1 MMAVLLISGKL
12 LPVIPL
18 LPWKAEAARQ
28 GDTMTAYG
36 PDFHHY
42 CIDGAGANRAL
53 IDGDE
58 YTYILP
64 SETLSREET
73 ALVFW
78 GMLTLQASFG
88 NVPQVNAVI
97 RNINEG
103 AAAQGVP
110 AISNLVTEADLK
122 LLIHSSAVRG
132 KYSWL
137 SAVLAQEET
146 YLRLAGLLGGTG
158 GGSGMGIPAA
168 LQGHTQA
175 GNPAAFT
182 PEQDS
187 GRPGEYVLTFDP
199 SGADA
204 EFIRSV
210 PLKFSS
216 TGAEGSFTP
225 QLPSGWVCQK
235 TDSQIRLTSTG
246 GSGSL
251 YLMFDVRGTR
261 YASGGGTFSSPEEVY
276 EQCLQI
282 WRCSRCA
289 GTHRQMYNGA
299 APLAAHQRLAFVE
312 VSAPELCYY
321 AGVGGGQVTPE
332 EGGVAFQ
339 IYRHE
344 EDWTSTYNV
353 RLRKYDHETG
363 KALENAVFS
372 LYERFDDK
380 DQIHTERDGAAHL
393 YAGGAPYKSYH
404 KDSPVLWEDFRFVSA
419 MMTDGAGEAT
429 KTVEH
434 GYHYDK
440 TFCDGHPA
448 PVFVPVPEEEE
459 DEETGEI
466 ENQAE
471 IDAAK
476 EENRRLG
483 SLWLNTFASCAAWA
497 SGNFSG
503 VHFHWLM
510 PEVDQGEIGRIA
522 SSGGEEGETPSAGTT
537 VSAAGPRSFADSGC
551 EADTG
556 ETYDR
561 FIALKYSYAI
571 TEDTAREGY
580 TLHGNHRDD
589 LPIEVITT
597 DASENGANASFAGIY
612 SHEIRVNDGAV
623 AESARMVRDVRAQAE
638 EGWMAVELEHAGSE
652 ATEPEA
658 PRHRKERKSFWQKVF
673 PVFFLEET
681 GEEPLLDDR
690 KPSNA
695 GETAAAGATASNAGE
710 TAAVGATASNVGPD
724 AAAVKRAASVSVSV
738 ASASDVSGLRTA
750 KTEDE
755 ESEADMDAADED
767 LATAPAQWILKLQFP
782 SRAAAASGSAMPVR
796 EAARASGS
804 GGTLFPDAYN
814 RGLNMASSG
823 KMVPPGPSGQYSHCN
838 GRDGED
844 DWWRIYDHRTEG
856 EIHINKRD
864 LDLKAGENG
873 TYDSYGDSQGDAVL
887 EGAVY
892 GLFAAKDL
900 VHPDGKTGV
909 VYRKND
915 LVAVASTD
923 KNGDGSFLACTEAPG
938 RTYHYEAGQIE
949 NRPGDWNQTAP
960 SNLYNRSQSFDDY
973 TEDGRYTRDYPDYE
987 TANGNCWI
995 GRPLLMGDYYVKELS
1010 RSEGYELSIGNRK
1023 HPWTNAGQDP
1033 EISAAET
1040 ARTGYAVV
1048 TKGLY
1053 AEQQVQSGASGA
1065 YGDPTFR
1072 ELFFQVNSEKS
1083 GGFDLVFSGIPAG
1096 SRLYRLDTT
1105 VKTESAP
1112 IGTGRFTESVETDA
1126 WGNPVYV
1133 TTEYEGQ
1140 YPKYDAEGNLL
1151 TRNRPVNRT
1160 VTDVPRAEEVE
1171 LDTARCEELLL
1182 RAEQGMDEE
1191 AVLTKLR
1198 KPFARDDLEFVKYKL
1213 ELILRAHGKGTP
1225 KQDQESGSRYTTL
1238 DRPVYDTGYQSG
1250 AQICFGAPVVTL
1262 QVPRTQEN
1270 GDAVTAGELLAA
1282 VLEYYQEHAYL
1293 SYGGVDCVEET
1304 EDVFEVSVYAGRS
1317 GNPECFYVPEAEGR
1331 SAAFYLRVPVTPESG
1346 SPRYTYAVYTGE
1358 DEAGSFGTFAPLTTG
1373 RDEEKTVTWPRGEKQ
1388 EEEEAAT
1395 WSDRMSAVLVPDAQA
1410 EPDGSLVTRCI
1421 AETVYYEPGEIPF
1434 DASGN
1439 RIPKLLYIEETVMG
1453 ETQKHYGSWT
1463 ELDSKTDEMVW
1474 HAESSYTDVYG
1485 QTHWDDTLQQY
1496 TFKLVLPGPEQTVLT
1511 EEDMPYLAGSWAPGD
1526 TMGTA
1531 AYYERVKRAGVRAYL
1546 DQAPGIGGEN
1556 SFVKQISLV
1565 YPGQSAVWQ
1574 DGDGRPGSG
1583 TSVEPLA
1590 LEERGIRQ
1598 RIRVSKTIE
1607 KTSYRNTS
1615 SYADAHKDWW
1625 TDRYDQAEAVD
1636 NFRFKVYLKS
1646 NLQNLFRDE
1655 NGTVIWQD
1663 RRGNERTFAEQERAN
1678 ALFPEKVNRIY
1689 TRVRHRTD
1697 PLYKDSLDAAV
1708 FHEKLYAYRN
1718 GQIQQ
1723 QASPG
1728 YTALLETTEAL
1739 VEDGEETRTV
1749 KRLNYEK
1756 FFDAI
1761 ETANHDKWDEAAP
1774 TWTSWRPV
1782 GNAVN
1787 RSEAT
1792 IWNTGASDR
1801 VRQFAITWYLDDE
1814 IAKLTETS
1822 GLQEERTQMQ
1832 TEQSG
1837 TQATAL
1843 SGHVAKQ
1850 GSTSFSD
1857 EILDQGLKNAI
1868 QKAQNYLKPFFA
1880 YDLDGLYAIA
1890 WDEEAGGGADRD
1902 RTTLSVD
1909 IPNQAG
1915 GAEAATEYYGISA
1928 MLPYGSYVVVEQQPK
1943 YASLEDFKNR
1953 HYETDKPKEI
1963 ELPAVYASEAGAQAS
1978 PGMLDP
1984 FYCYKASDTAAEL
1997 EKRYQI
2003 RFLEESHV
2011 IRAHSDRGD
2020 FEIYKYGMETD
2031 RIRNGAVE
2039 HPGAGD
2045 YISLTQSEYRPRQ
2058 NYYNAQ
2064 DDRTAGTVPYY
2075 LSEGQNGREAVSKVY
2090 RYSSV
2095 SEQAWTADDVW
2106 YPGGSSTEDNVP
2118 GIWYRDGVA
2127 AMQGSQTAY
2136 DGRYA
2141 PMLVPYSVVREPES
2155 GPDSL
2160 DYANVRFRNRLYTA
2174 RLRLEKLD
2182 SETHENILH
2191 DGAVFRI
2198 YAAKRDDTKDGEGR
2212 VLIYEED
2219 TQIIG
2224 SEEFLTAMGA
2234 ADIRPVLRGRNLWS
2248 HLIEVPENTNRSA
2261 AGARGIT
2268 DGLETTELCTGVV
2281 PAGTPVCE
2289 ESEQILL
2296 GDRFGLQT
2304 GVMKAFVTVRDG
2316 LVSRPGSNS
2325 ENAGGGSLETGSENV
2340 PGGGMEYQLQT
2351 VGYLNTPQPL
2361 SAGTYVLCETRPP
2374 VGYARSKPVALEL
2387 YSDQVAYYQRGTPD
2401 SRVLAAIYED
2411 PADAQTT
2418 YKNKP
2423 QDEIHTARI
2432 YLENEPIR
2440 LQVKKVAAQAESG
2453 AQNAASPYAAG
2464 ATMTLFDA
2472 ISLTPSGDSQDFTY
2486 EGLVIE
2492 RNDAG
2497 HIDRMYVKKGYGG
2510 EKTEFLPERDDEG
2523 RLYTAPWPAGVDR
2536 YGEMI
2541 YTEGN
2546 VWNSVTVMRP
2556 DTDILYY
2563 DLSDLVLEITPETD
2577 GKDGRYQAFAWKGA
2591 LKFLEFD
2598 GGDLTKLAYDAKDKV
2613 LTVAAGTHV
2622 YHLGR
2627 DGARDAL
2634 VDPYTGMAY
2643 VVRDFDGTNGSL
2655 DQIRGRDGTGAGKKQ
2670 VLVWPVNIRRDSYGN
2685 ILARDKITT
2694 FRAALAGAG
2703 EEAYLTGSWKSQ
2715 AGEESHRESTLSRNA
2730 QGRNLNEEAL
2740 LDDNNG
2746 SFEKSMDPV
2755 YDRHGLVA
2763 YYQQSRE
2770 AYDKAAEL
2778 YDRNGDFVRSQHSD
2792 NLEAYNHAAY
2802 AVQEHNAQIDENQA
2816 LLHRNGEAYVM
2827 ENTWTT
2833 SEQYPNDPFT
2843 SVMTEGGG
2851 EILERVAAGTYIMEE
2866 LEAPEGFAKALPVG
2880 IAVEETAKIQTV
2892 AMVDEPT
2899 RTEFSKID
2907 GCSDPSG
2914 DAAGSLTTAGENSA
2928 FDCGYVK
2935 GAVLGL
2941 WKTEG
2946 GFAGLRGRKMQKE
2959 QDAAER
2965 RQEEP
2970 AECIAEWTTEE
2981 TPHGITQLPVGSYLW
2996 KEIQVPSGFVSHDPV
3011 PVTVTDRP
3019 ELQKF
3024 EMKED
3029 HTRVEVEKYC
3039 LENGKDRADGE
3050 VPVAGAGFTL
3060 YPAKL
3065 DASGAV
3071 CRDENGH
3078 PLYVEDLPVAHW
3090 TTDDGTTYQEF
3101 PAAFEAMYLEHGAK
3115 PGSSVAWNDGADLY
3129 RAVYESEWQKELL
3142 HPQDS
3147 KQTVYTYRTEGGARI
3162 RIGVT
3167 KEQDPLADHLFRFEY
3182 QFEWQQ
3188 LPKVNAYACTYLTLE
3203 NRQRFDYLPAGSSY
3217 VLVETEVPPG
3227 FARAKAVLVTVK
3239 DTGEVQ
3245 LYRVENEEGTLLIS
3259 KVYENGSKE
3268 LAGARLALYRAD
3280 EEGGLTRSSRYLF
3293 DSWVSGSD
3301 GHYTELDAINRRIPQ
3316 GYAEGDLK
3324 PHRIRRLPDGIYW
3337 LAEQESPAYYTTFEP
3352 VQIVYEWQPEIRI
3365 LRVND
3370 RPVTGKLIL
3379 KKTDSAGS
3387 PLDGAVFELAAYS
3400 EAEQNRCTGMS
3411 YGKAPGG
3418 PDMAQPVFSVR
3429 LTAPAEKTDLPVGE
3443 VLENGAICPF
3453 WYELREIEAPS
3464 GYERNPEVFCWQFA
3478 PDTGVVSYPWNG
3490 QAQYQITVTDRKTP
3504 EPEPP
3509 GPDTPE
3515 PEKPEPDT
3523 PKPKP
3528 PEPQKPEETPGDSGH
3543 ENPKTPEPE
3552 IQPVL
3557 RIGKILAWYQPSSP
3571 DGTGWLYLGPDG
3583 YWRMRLPKMGDIR
3596 QTRLFA
3602 GLFILAA
3609 AGLGLAG
3616 TGTKCCGG
3624 FRGRRRKKKWKK

>member
-1 MMAVLLISGKL
+1 MGKRVERKKKSVTRAAAFLLAVILFSSRL
-12 LPVIPL
+12 LPIIPL

-36 PDFHHY
+36 AGFHHY
-42 CIDGAGANRAL
+42 CIDGTGANRAL

-64 SETLSREET
+64 SETLTREEM

-88 NVPQVNAVI
+88 NVPQVNAVV

-110 AISNLVTEADLK
+110 AISSLVTEADLK
-122 LLIHSSAVRG
+122 LLIHSSAVRE
-132 KYSWL
+132 KYAWL
-137 SAVLAQEET
+137 KAVLAQEET

-158 GGSGMGIPAA
+158 CGGGTGIPAA
-168 LQGHTQA
+168 LQGHTQT
-175 GNPAAFT
+175 GNPAALT
-182 PEQDS
+182 PVQGAEHS
-187 GRPGEYVLTFDP
+187 GEYILNFNP

-204 EFIRSV
+204 EFIRNV
-210 PLKFSS
+210 PLKYSS
-216 TGAEGSFTP
+216 SGAEGSFTT

-235 TDSQIRLTSTG
+235 TDSQIRLTSMG
-246 GSGSL
+246 SSGSL

-282 WRCSRCA
+282 WRCSRCC

-299 APLAAHQRLAFVE
+299 APLSAHQRLAFVE
-312 VSAPELCYY
+312 VNAPELCYY
-321 AGVGGGQVTPE
+321 AGIGGGQTTPE
-332 EGGVAFQ
+332 EGGVAFR

-363 KALENAVFS
+363 KALEDAVFS

-380 DQIHTERDGAAHL
+380 DQIDTGRDGAAHL
-393 YAGGAPYKSYH
+393 YAGGAPYKSFH
-404 KDSPVLWEDFRFVSA
+404 KDSPVLWEDFRFVSP
-419 MMTDGAGEAT
+419 MMTDGAGEAE

-476 EENRRLG
+476 EENRRLA
-483 SLWLNTFASCAAWA
+483 SIWLNTFASCASWA

-510 PEVDQGEIGRIA
+510 PEVDQGEISRIA
-522 SSGGEEGETPSAGTT
+522 SSGGEEGETPSGGTT
-537 VSAAGPRSFADSGC
+537 ASADGARAYADSGC
-551 EADTG
+551 RADAG

-571 TEDTAREGY
+571 AEDTAREGY
-580 TLHGNHRDD
+580 TLHGNHSDD
-589 LPIEVITT
+589 LSIEVITT

-612 SHEIRVNDGAV
+612 SYEIRVNDGAA
-623 AESARMVRDVRAQAE
+623 AEAARTVRKARTQAE
-638 EGWMAVELEHAGSE
+638 AGWLSAELGQVESETTESE
-652 ATEPEA
+652 APQ
-658 PRHRKERKSFWQKVF
+658 RRKERRSFWQKIF

-681 GEEPLLDDR
+681 EEEALIDDR
-690 KPSNA
+690 KPESNGTVGGAEASASNA
-695 GETAAAGATASNAGE
+695 ETATASNSAAFDFQE
-710 TAAVGATASNVGPD
+710 TE
-724 AAAVKRAASVSVSV
+724 
-738 ASASDVSGLRTA
+738 ASDEAEEVS
-750 KTEDE
+750 
-755 ESEADMDAADED
+755 M
-767 LATAPAQWILKLQFP
+767 QWILKLQFP
-782 SRAAAASGSAMPVR
+782 RNETAGEAVHRSVSRAAR
-796 EAARASGS
+796 S
-804 GGTLFPDAYN
+804 GGSSGDLFADAYN
-814 RGLNMASSG
+814 RGLNAANSG
-823 KMVPPGPSGQYSHCN
+823 AGVNPGPSDHYSHCN
-838 GRDGED
+838 GGDGED

-864 LDLKAGENG
+864 LDLKAGDNAA
-873 TYDSYGDSQGDAVL
+873 YDSYGDTQGDAVL

-892 GLFAAKDL
+892 GLFAAEDL

-938 RTYHYEAGQIE
+938 RTYCYENGRIE
-949 NRPGDWNQTAP
+949 NRPGGWNQAAP
-960 SNLYNRSQSFDDY
+960 SNLYDRSQSFDDY
-973 TEDGRYTRDYPDYE
+973 TEDGRYQRSYPDYR

-1033 EISAAET
+1033 GVSAAEMS
-1040 ARTGYAVV
+1040 RTGYAVV
-1048 TKGLY
+1048 TKNLY

-1065 YGDPTFR
+1065 YGDPAFQ

-1083 GGFDLVFSGIPAG
+1083 GGFDLVFSGIPAE

-1105 VKTESAP
+1105 VKTETASV
-1112 IGTGRFTESVETDA
+1112 GTGRFTEVVETDA
-1126 WGNPVYV
+1126 LGNPVYA

-1151 TRNRPVNRT
+1151 TRKRPVNRT
-1160 VTDVPRAEEVE
+1160 VMDVPCAEVAE
-1171 LDTARCEELLL
+1171 LDTVRCEELLL
-1182 RAEQGMDEE
+1182 RAESGMDEE

-1198 KPFARDDLEFVKYKL
+1198 QPFTRDDQKFVKYKL

-1225 KQDQESGSRYTTL
+1225 KQNQESGSRYTTL
-1238 DRPVYDTGYQSG
+1238 DRPVYDTGYRSG
-1250 AQICFGAPVVTL
+1250 AQISFGSPVVTL
-1262 QVPRTQEN
+1262 QIPRTQEN
-1270 GDAVTAGELLAA
+1270 GDVVTAGELLAA
-1282 VLEYYQEHAYL
+1282 VLDYYQEHAYL
-1293 SYGGVDCVEET
+1293 SYGGVDRVEET
-1304 EDVFEVSVYAGRS
+1304 EDAFEVSIYAGRS
-1317 GNPECFYVPEAEGR
+1317 GNPECFYVPESGEQ
-1331 SAAFYLRVPVTPESG
+1331 SAAFYLRVPVMPESG
-1346 SPRYTYAVYTGE
+1346 SPRYTYAVYTEE
-1358 DEAGSFGTFAPLTTG
+1358 DEAESFGTFVSSASG
-1373 RDEEKTVTWPRGEKQ
+1373 RENPEQEKTAAWANRETQDEEETVV
-1388 EEEEAAT
+1388 

-1421 AETVYYEPGEIPF
+1421 AETVYHEPGEIPL
-1434 DASGN
+1434 DASGK
-1439 RIPKLLYIEETVMG
+1439 RIPKFSYIEETVIG
-1453 ETQKHYGSWT
+1453 ETQKHYGNWT
-1463 ELDSKTDEMVW
+1463 ELPSRTGETVW
-1474 HAESSYTDVYG
+1474 HVESSYTDFYG
-1485 QTHWDDTLQQY
+1485 QTHRDDAMQQY
-1496 TFKLVLPGPEQTVLT
+1496 AFKLVLPGAEQTVLT
-1511 EEDMPYLAGSWAPGD
+1511 EADLPYLTGTWAPGD

-1531 AYYERVKRAGVRAYL
+1531 AYYQSVKRAGVRAYL
-1546 DQAPGIGGEN
+1546 NQEAGIGGEN
-1556 SFVKQISLV
+1556 SFVKRISLV
-1565 YPGQSAVWQ
+1565 YPGQNAVWQ
-1574 DGDGRPGSG
+1574 DGEGRPGSG
-1583 TSVEPLA
+1583 TSTEPLV

-1598 RIRVSKTIE
+1598 RVRVSKTIE

-1615 SYADAHKDWW
+1615 SYADVHKDWW

-1636 NFRFKVYLKS
+1636 NFRFKAYLKS

-1663 RRGNERTFAEQERAN
+1663 RKGNERTFAEQEQAN

-1689 TRVRHRTD
+1689 TRVRHRTE

-1708 FHEKLYAYRN
+1708 YNERLYAYQD
-1718 GQIQQ
+1718 GTIQ
-1723 QASPG
+1723 ARPSPG
-1728 YTALLETTEAL
+1728 YTALLETEKVL
-1739 VEDGEETRTV
+1739 MEDGEEIRTV
-1749 KRLNYEK
+1749 KHLNYEK
-1756 FFDAI
+1756 FFDAV

-1782 GNAVN
+1782 GNMVN

-1792 IWNTGASDR
+1792 IWNTGVSDR

-1814 IAKLTETS
+1814 IAKLTEA
-1822 GLQEERTQMQ
+1822 
-1832 TEQSG
+1832 SG
-1837 TQATAL
+1837 TQAEQPEMRTES
-1843 SGHVAKQ
+1843 SGAQAAAASGYVAKQ

-1890 WDEEAGGGADRD
+1890 WDEETGGGADRD

-1915 GAEAATEYYGISA
+1915 GAEAITEYYGISA
-1928 MLPYGSYVVVEQQPK
+1928 MLPYGTYVVVEQQPK

-1963 ELPAVYASEAGAQAS
+1963 ELPAVYSDEAGAQAS
-1978 PGMLDP
+1978 PGMLDS

-2011 IRAHSDRGD
+2011 IQAHSDRGD

-2039 HPGAGD
+2039 RPGAGD
-2045 YISLTQSEYRPRQ
+2045 YISLTQSEFRPRQ

-2064 DDRTAGTVPYY
+2064 DDRTAASVPYY
-2075 LSEGQNGREAVSKVY
+2075 LSEGQSGRESVSKVY

-2095 SEQAWTADDVW
+2095 SEQAQIADDVC
-2106 YPGGSSTEDNVP
+2106 YPGGRGTEDNVP
-2118 GIWYRDGVA
+2118 GVWYQDGVA

-2136 DGRYA
+2136 DGHYA

-2160 DYANVRFRNRLYTA
+2160 GYANVRFRNRLYTA

-2198 YAAKRDDTKDGEGR
+2198 YAAKRDDTKDGEGK
-2212 VLIYEED
+2212 VLFYEED
-2219 TQIIG
+2219 TQIAG

-2234 ADIRPVLRGRNLWS
+2234 LDIRPVLRGRS
-2248 HLIEVPENTNRSA
+2248 FRSRLIEVPENRKRSA
-2261 AGARGIT
+2261 TGARGIT
-2268 DGLETTELCTGVV
+2268 DGLEATELCTGVV

-2316 LVSRPGSNS
+2316 LVSRPGNHSGNDRGDS
-2325 ENAGGGSLETGSENV
+2325 QENGSENE
-2340 PGGGMEYQLQT
+2340 PGSGMEYQLQT

-2374 VGYARSKPVALEL
+2374 VGYARSKPVALEI
-2387 YSDQVAYYQRGTPD
+2387 YSDQVTYYQNGTPD

-2411 PADAQTT
+2411 PADEQMT
-2418 YKNKP
+2418 YGTKP
-2423 QDEIHTARI
+2423 QDSIHTARV

-2440 LQVKKVAAQAESG
+2440 LQVEKLAAQPEMEPAQKAAAE
-2453 AQNAASPYAAG
+2453 YAAG

-2472 ISLTPSGDSQDFTY
+2472 IALTPSGDSQDLAY

-2497 HIDRMYVKKGYGG
+2497 HIDRMYVKEGYGG
-2510 EKTEFLPERDDEG
+2510 EKTEFLPERDEDG
-2523 RLYTAPWPAGVDR
+2523 HLYTASWPAGVDH
-2536 YGEMI
+2536 YGEI
-2541 YTEGN
+2541 VHGEGN

-2563 DLSDLVLEITPETD
+2563 DLSDLVLEIMPETD

-2591 LKFLEFD
+2591 LKFLEFT
-2598 GGDLTKLAYDAKDKV
+2598 GGDLTKLAYDAKDKI
-2613 LTVAAGTHV
+2613 LTVDAGTHV

-2643 VVRDFDGTNGSL
+2643 VVRDFDGTNGSW
-2655 DQIRGRDGTGAGKKQ
+2655 DQLRGRDGTGAGKKQ

-2685 ILARDKITT
+2685 IIARDKITT
-2694 FRAALAGAG
+2694 FRAALAGNG
-2703 EEAYLTGSWKSQ
+2703 EEAYLTGSWRSE

-2730 QGRNLNEEAL
+2730 QRQNLNDEVL

-2755 YDRHGLVA
+2755 YDRHGLVT
-2763 YYQQSRE
+2763 YYQQSME
-2770 AYDKAAEL
+2770 TYDKAAEL

-2802 AVQEHNAQIDENQA
+2802 AVQEHEMQVDENQA

-2843 SVMTEGGG
+2843 SVVKEGSAD
-2851 EILERVAAGTYIMEE
+2851 ILERVAAGTYIMEE
-2866 LEAPEGFAKALPVG
+2866 LEAPEGFAKALPMG
-2880 IAVEETAKIQTV
+2880 ISVEETARIQTV
-2892 AMVDEPT
+2892 TMVDELT
-2899 RTEFSKID
+2899 KTEFSKID
-2907 GCSDPSG
+2907 GGSDASG
-2914 DAAGSLTTAGENSA
+2914 DAEGSLTTSGENSA

-2946 GFAGLRGRKMQKE
+2946 EFAGKNVRKTQKG
-2959 QDAAER
+2959 QDTATCQ
-2965 RQEEP
+2965 QEEN
-2970 AECIAEWTTEE
+2970 ADWYMKWTTDE
-2981 TPHGITQLPVGSYLW
+2981 TPHGITHLPVGSYLW

-3011 PVTVTDRP
+3011 AVRVTDRP

-3024 EMKED
+3024 EMKEE

-3039 LENGKDRADGE
+3039 LENGKDSADGE

-3065 DASGAV
+3065 DAAGKV
-3071 CRDENGH
+3071 CRDEDGQL
-3078 PLYVEDLPVAHW
+3078 LYVEDSPVAHW
-3090 TTDDGTTYQEF
+3090 ITDDGTTYREF
-3101 PAAFEAMYLEHGAK
+3101 PTAFETMYLEHGAK
-3115 PGSSVAWNDGADLY
+3115 PGSSVAWDDGVDLR
-3129 RAVYESEWQKELL
+3129 RAEYVSERQKELL
-3142 HPQDS
+3142 RPQDP
-3147 KQTVYTYRTEGGARI
+3147 KQTVYTYRTESGACI

-3167 KEQDPLADHLFRFEY
+3167 KEQDPLSDHLYRFEY

-3188 LPKVNAYACTYLTLE
+3188 LPEINAYACTYLTLE
-3203 NRQRFDYLPAGSSY
+3203 NHQRFDYLPAESSY

-3227 FARAKAVLVTVK
+3227 FARGEAVLVTVK
-3239 DTGEVQ
+3239 DTGTVQ
-3245 LYRVENEEGTLLIS
+3245 LYRIENEEGTLLIS

-3293 DSWVSGSD
+3293 DSWVSGID
-3301 GHYTELDAINRRIPQ
+3301 GRYTELDAINHRIPQ

-3324 PHRIRRLPDGIYW
+3324 PHRIRCLPDGTYW
-3337 LAEQESPAYYTTFEP
+3337 LVEQESPAYYTTFQP

-3365 LRVND
+3365 VRVND
-3370 RPVTGKLIL
+3370 RPVTGRLIL

-3387 PLDGAVFELAAYS
+3387 PLEGAVFELRAYP
-3400 EAEQNRCTGMS
+3400 EAERS
-3411 YGKAPGG
+3411 WAAEILSGKIPGRT
-3418 PDMAQPVFSVR
+3418 DMRQPVYSMR
-3429 LTAPAEKTDLPVGE
+3429 LTAPVEKTNLPVGE
-3443 VLENGAICPF
+3443 VLEDGTIRPF
-3453 WYELREIEAPS
+3453 WYELREVEAPP
-3464 GYERNPEVFCWQFA
+3464 GYELNPEVFCWQFA
-3478 PDTGVVSYPWNG
+3478 PDTGVASYPWNG
-3490 QAQYQITVTDRKTP
+3490 QAQYQITVTDRKAP

-3515 PEKPEPDT
+3515 PEKPEPDA
-3523 PKPKP
+3523 PEPKP
-3528 PEPQKPEETPGDSGH
+3528 PEPQKPEEPPKTPGDFGH
-3543 ENPKTPEPE
+3543 ENPKTPQPE

-3583 YWRMRLPKMGDIR
+3583 HWRLRLPKMGDVR
-3596 QTRLFA
+3596 HTRLLA
-3602 GLFILAA
+3602 GLFLLSA

-3616 TGTKCCGG
+3616 SGTKRCGSLIG
-3624 FRGRRRKKKWKK
+3624 WHGKKKRKK